1 MKCLSCVEK
10 ASWIRFTQFAGDHPF
25 CDLHA
30 LMEEDFGES
39 DSYSFWGEHNWSEKV
54 EKKLY
59 LVETVSMFRMRYV
72 IEAREESHALDEVTM
87 NATGSYN
94 ENFQEFSQKHLDEV
108 IVSTRELS
116 ATDYMNLFDTD
127 NDYLKSWDNK
137 QKMSMINTIKYED
150 EKDSSNGK

>member
-1 MKCLSCVEK
+1 MRLQCMNCYED
-10 ASWIRFTQFAGDHPF
+10 ARWERTTQFAGDYHY

-30 LMEEDFGES
+30 LMEEDFGKA
-39 DSYSFWGEHNWSEKV
+39 DSYTYWNEVKEM

-72 IEAREESHALDEVTM
+72 VEAREEGHAMDEVVCEM
-87 NATGSYN
+87 GNH
-94 ENFQEFSQKHLDEV
+94 EFQEFSQKHVDEV

-127 NDYLKSWDNK
+127 NDYLKSWTNK
-137 QKMSMINTIKYED
+137 DKMKFINTIKYED
-150 EKDSSNGK
+150 EKDSDNR